1 MLDEGEPAPAD
12 AEAEPAPVTTSVV
25 WKRDWSGKGA
35 SDIIHFLQKH
45 MAADRWYEFN
55 ATFPNGAFF
64 LPSLALNKFVGME
77 LSDLRT
83 SFGGGGTHGWGRKCR
98 LEQEGF
104 FRAPKEM
111 TLARRKRCGEE
122 PVWILYSP
130 GRLPPL
136 KGPGQLRVVAPF
148 IALYFPQSDVIKFI
162 ISPCLLCAACWFN
175 RRGVAKLCRRAPR

>member
-122 PVWILYSP
+122 PVWILYNP
-130 GRLPPL
+130 GKRPPT
-136 KGPGQLRVVAPF
+136 KGPGQLRVHPP
-148 IALYFPQSDVIKFI
+148 LYRPLFPPVGCHQVHYLTVFTVR
-162 ISPCLLCAACWFN
+162 CLL
-175 RRGVAKLCRRAPR
+175 VQ